1 MPLLRYIEEVR
12 DNDETFVEAF
22 KFAQTQVWRDM
33 LNRVH
38 SSESNIIECRDRHY
52 GICQMNY
59 TTIVWEVKSIN
70 RDKTAH
76 MLLNYPFVTIIV
88 KHRNLRKTSSNV
100 NCKPINTFQQK
111 VTQTLHNVLKGYE

>member
-1 MPLLRYIEEVR
+1 MPLFRYIEEVR

-38 SSESNIIECRDRHY
+38 SSESNNIEYRETHY
-52 GICQMNY
+52 GICQINY

-76 MLLNYPFVTIIV
+76 ML
-88 KHRNLRKTSSNV
+88 
-100 NCKPINTFQQK
+100 
-111 VTQTLHNVLKGYE
+111 

>member
-12 DNDETFVEAF
+12 DNDETFAEAF

-38 SSESNIIECRDRHY
+38 SSESNIIEYRETYH
-52 GICQMNY
+52 GISQTNY

-76 MLLNYPFVTIIV
+76 ML
-88 KHRNLRKTSSNV
+88 
-100 NCKPINTFQQK
+100 
-111 VTQTLHNVLKGYE
+111 